1 MHHNDAGLHKV
12 GLTVFRYMF
21 ISNDFNYSWNRM
33 ARKGSGNVTNAVLKL
48 FLNQLLKLFNV
59 VRQKT
64 LFKYET
70 NLPFSYNGDAFD

>member
-1 MHHNDAGLHKV
+1 
-12 GLTVFRYMF
+12 
-21 ISNDFNYSWNRM
+21 M